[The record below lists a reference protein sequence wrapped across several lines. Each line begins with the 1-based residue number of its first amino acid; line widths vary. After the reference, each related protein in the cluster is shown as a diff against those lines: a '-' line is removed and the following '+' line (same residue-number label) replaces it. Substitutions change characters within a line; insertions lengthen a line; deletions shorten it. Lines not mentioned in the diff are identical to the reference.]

1 MFIMKACRLAL
12 IALLSITL
20 LGCESAYYNAME
32 SVGVHK
38 RDILVDRIEDVQ
50 EAQVDAKEQFVSAL
64 ERFKQEIDFDGGEL
78 EQSYNA
84 LNDEFEES
92 RDNAKALT
100 DRIDAV
106 ESVADA
112 LFDEWSDELEQYT
125 NQRLRRQS
133 ESQHRATQSHYKKM
147 LRAMRQSEAKMEPV
161 LATLQ
166 DQVLFLKHNL
176 NARAIASLESE
187 FNGLKRD
194 IAVLIKDMESS
205 IQEANQFISTLKP

>member
-1 MFIMKACRLAL
+1 MKACRLAL

-133 ESQHRATQSHYKKM
+133 ESQYRATQSHYKKM
-147 LRAMRQSEAKMEPV
+147 LRAMRLSEAKMEPV